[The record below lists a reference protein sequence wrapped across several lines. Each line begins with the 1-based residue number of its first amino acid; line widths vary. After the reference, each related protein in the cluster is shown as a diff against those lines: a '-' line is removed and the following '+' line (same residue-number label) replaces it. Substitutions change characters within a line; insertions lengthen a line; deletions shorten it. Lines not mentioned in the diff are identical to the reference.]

1 MLCCMAAWSLSA
13 VAQTDDDG
21 LAYFKERVKTLG
33 SDAFGGRKPL
43 TEYETKTINYIADE
57 FKALGLE
64 PANNGSYFQAVKEI
78 ATYTR
83 PQNNKIT
90 VKGSKGKTDLK
101 FSDDIVVWTNRGTEK
116 VLIPNAE
123 YVFVGFGI
131 NAPEYNWNDY
141 EGLDVKGKIVIA
153 MVNDPDLL
161 VVDDIE
167 RQLDA
172 HDSRRIADELRK
184 IAHEK
189 GKTVIV
195 AVTEPASAGDSD
207 FTIEL
212 EWSEEDGI

>member
-1 MLCCMAAWSLSA
+1 MKKKLFCMLCCMAAWSLSA

-116 VLIPNAE
+116 VLISNAE

-153 MVNDPDLL
+153 MVNDPGFY
-161 VVDDIE
+161 
-167 RQLDA
+167 DA
-172 HDSRRIADELRK
+172 KLFR
-184 IAHEK
+184 
-189 GKTVIV
+189 GKNMTYYGRWTYKLSLIH
-195 AVTEPASAGDSD
+195 
-207 FTIEL
+207 I
-212 EWSEEDGI
+212 